1 MQGSSGSL
9 QDEMLK
15 SYIDSVFNKYDK
27 DRSGSLD
34 VS

>member
-15 SYIDSVFNKYDK
+15 NYIDSVFNKYDK